1 MAKPIDLI
9 TTLRQVPFFR
19 DLDRSSLRELALS
32 TRILSL
38 ERGADLFTEG
48 DPCRGMFLVISGQ
61 VKIFRS
67 ALSGREQIMAI
78 ETPGAVVAELPL
90 IDGEP
95 YPASCSAL
103 ADSEVLLV
111 PREAFEDLLSRK
123 PELAFGVMRLLGGRL
138 RQLVRLVEDL
148 SLLEV
153 PQRLARYLL
162 ELSGRQ
168 GATFPLPLSNQEIA
182 ARLGTVREIVSR
194 NLHRLAHEGAIAIDG
209 RRITILDEERLR
221 ELAEEP

>member
-1 MAKPIDLI
+1 MADRIDLVAI
-9 TTLRQVPFFR
+9 LGEIPFFR
-19 DLDRSSLRELALS
+19 DLDRRSLQELALA
-32 TRILSL
+32 TRVLSF
-38 ERGADLFTEG
+38 EKGTDLFTEG
-48 DPCRGMFLVISGQ
+48 EPCRGMFLVLSGQ

-67 ALSGREQIMAI
+67 ALSGREQILAI

-103 ADSEVLLV
+103 ADSKLLLV
-111 PREAFEDLLSRK
+111 PRDAFEELLSRK
-123 PELAFGVMRLLGGRL
+123 PQLALGVMRLLGGRL

-162 ELSGRQ
+162 ELSERRGT
-168 GATFPLPLSNQEIA
+168 TFRLDLSNQEIA

-194 NLHRLAHEGAIAIDG
+194 NLHRLRNEGAIAIEG
-209 RRITILDEERLR
+209 REITILDEEALR